1 MHARSAC
8 VSGESFEAPRVGGQF
23 RKGRPCQWMYSRYAS
38 RSVGVS
44 PMVLSGIS
52 TYPSYSNSRLMRG
65 RIGAGEVGIGVGG
78 GGSVAAGPGAGE
90 GAATLG
96 TGVGI
101 GT

>member
-8 VSGESFEAPRVGGQF
+8 MSGESFEAPRVGGQF
-23 RKGRPCQWMYSRYAS
+23 RKGRPWRWMYSRYAS

-44 PMVLSGIS
+44 PFVLSGNS
-52 TYPSYSNSRLMRG
+52 THPSYSNSRLMRG
-65 RIGAGEVGIGVGG
+65 GIGAGEVGIGVGG
-78 GGSVAAGPGAGE
+78 GGSVVGGAGAGE